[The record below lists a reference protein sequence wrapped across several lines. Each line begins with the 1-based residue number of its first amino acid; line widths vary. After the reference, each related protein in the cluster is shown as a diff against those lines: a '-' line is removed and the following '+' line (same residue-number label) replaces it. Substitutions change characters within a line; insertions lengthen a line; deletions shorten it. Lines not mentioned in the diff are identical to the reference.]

1 MTLMAVMVV
10 EMDKKNVFFIL
21 LLFGIFMTKMIK
33 TNMMKIA
40 KMAEIRATL
49 SGATNTSCIYI
60 VMRMTEMI
68 MMERIITG

>member
-1 MTLMAVMVV
+1 MVTLMAVMVV

-40 KMAEIRATL
+40 KMEETRRLEQIIN
-49 SGATNTSCIYI
+49 SG
-60 VMRMTEMI
+60 EK
-68 MMERIITG
+68 E